1 MKAEVRAALAK
12 HGVARFVIKP
22 VRRSYAFERP
32 GVPHG
37 LQWVLKVRY
46 PASAPALP
54 LDLAGVW
61 PPRHLPSP
69 VLRLQGRP
77 ARQAPWALHMPC
89 KAPRP
94 SQHAGAHPHDRPR
107 TLLASAHAWRSGRA
121 NALAR
126 LGGTTKVTRAFIGPQ
141 AATACAHHNWPHTSC
156 QPRNAWQGG
165 SPKLDS
171 A

>member
-54 LDLAGVW
+54 LDLAGAW
-61 PPRHLPSP
+61 PPLHLPSP
-69 VLRLQGRP
+69 VMRLQGRP
-77 ARQAPWALHMPC
+77 ARQAPWALHMPYE
-89 KAPRP
+89 APRP
-94 SQHAGAHPHDRPR
+94 SQHAGAHPHDWPR
-107 TLLASAHAWRSGRA
+107 TSWPVPCMAER
-121 NALAR
+121 
-126 LGGTTKVTRAFIGPQ
+126 PC
-141 AATACAHHNWPHTSC
+141 ACAGKAGRHHKTDRARDRSAGCHSMCPTRLAPHLLPASKRMAGQFTK
-156 QPRNAWQGG
+156 A
-165 SPKLDS
+165 
-171 A
+171 